1 MSISLKCTFAVFQK
15 RAKVIIFAHRCK
27 TGAGIVLAAK
37 AVLHSLSEGLGLRHS
52 LSEGLC
58 SQTGSLRSRRLLRIP
73 SPLAAGALQSI
84 QEAAAPPSPRDWAS
98 GIPSP
103 RDCARKRAR
112 CALAVCCAFPPRLR
126 RGDAKQKEI
135 RVQASLTRISFCFAE
150 REGFEPPERCRSTVF
165 KTAVIDH
172 STTSPVPCRGKG
184 VQI

>member
-27 TGAGIVLAAK
+27 TGTRIGLAAK
-37 AVLHSLSEGLGLRHS
+37 AVVHSLSEGLGLRHS

-84 QEAAAPPSPRDWAS
+84 QEDAAP
-98 GIPSP
+98 PSP
-103 RDCARKRAR
+103 RDCARKRVR